1 MPPLNE
7 AVDTERDENSL
18 LARHDPS
25 GTPATFQSEVNT
37 LFYEQGRLRA
47 EMDRLHQEQK
57 EDRQRSLLQPPV
69 TAPARDPA
77 PAVKGKQDQPEEQ
90 SSGKNDQGTDTHETA
105 VDRKEAKKTDGA
117 QAGKQD
123 DKDAD
128 KQDGPPKKPLMTR
141 ALGWT
146 REHPVG
152 AISGIV
158 GLIALVICGVF
169 VWNYLQSYESTDDAQ
184 VDGHVNAI
192 SSRIAGTVK
201 SVLIENDQNVSGG
214 ELVVEL
220 DPRDYDVALA
230 QQKGNLSQAQA
241 NLEVQNPNVP
251 ITQLTQATGVLNA
264 ELDVTNARAGY
275 LAQEQTTQ
283 AALADLTQAEANAV
297 NAANEEK
304 RYRALAQEQE
314 VSREQ
319 YDQRVADTRAQDANV
334 KSRTASAAA
343 ADRAI
348 EQRAATLKEAVATAA
363 QVKQNAVRQVAV
375 QRATVDARQAALEI
389 SKAQVDQAVL
399 NLGYCK
405 IYAPVSGVIG
415 NKTVEIGATVSIGQE
430 LFDVTPIDDL
440 WITANFKETQLRK
453 MRPGQSVRIS
463 VDTLGKSFDG
473 YIESMPGATG
483 ARYSLLPPDNAT
495 GNSLPGRFRGRPVAP
510 SSRWR

>member
-105 VDRKEAKKTDGA
+105 VDRKEAKKTAGA

-158 GLIALVICGVF
+158 GLI
-169 VWNYLQSYESTDDAQ
+169 
-184 VDGHVNAI
+184 
-192 SSRIAGTVK
+192 
-201 SVLIENDQNVSGG
+201 
-214 ELVVEL
+214 
-220 DPRDYDVALA
+220 
-230 QQKGNLSQAQA
+230 
-241 NLEVQNPNVP
+241 
-251 ITQLTQATGVLNA
+251 
-264 ELDVTNARAGY
+264 
-275 LAQEQTTQ
+275 
-283 AALADLTQAEANAV
+283 
-297 NAANEEK
+297 
-304 RYRALAQEQE
+304 
-314 VSREQ
+314 
-319 YDQRVADTRAQDANV
+319 
-334 KSRTASAAA
+334 
-343 ADRAI
+343 
-348 EQRAATLKEAVATAA
+348 
-363 QVKQNAVRQVAV
+363 
-375 QRATVDARQAALEI
+375 
-389 SKAQVDQAVL
+389 
-399 NLGYCK
+399 
-405 IYAPVSGVIG
+405 
-415 NKTVEIGATVSIGQE
+415 
-430 LFDVTPIDDL
+430 
-440 WITANFKETQLRK
+440 
-453 MRPGQSVRIS
+453 
-463 VDTLGKSFDG
+463 
-473 YIESMPGATG
+473 
-483 ARYSLLPPDNAT
+483 
-495 GNSLPGRFRGRPVAP
+495 
-510 SSRWR
+510 